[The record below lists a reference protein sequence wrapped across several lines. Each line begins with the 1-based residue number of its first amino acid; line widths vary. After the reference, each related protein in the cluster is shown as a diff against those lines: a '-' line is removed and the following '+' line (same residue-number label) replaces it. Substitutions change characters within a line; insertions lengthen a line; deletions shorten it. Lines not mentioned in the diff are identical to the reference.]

1 MFFDLE
7 TGGTLAVH
15 PLKWGVRSPTQR
27 LETGRTSAPGDTRQ
41 VRTHQ
46 TGVDHNLVV
55 KTLSL
60 LLEPL
65 GGRQK
70 RSDCIELNPK
80 VFEVWKT
87 ISHCK
92 GIKVQLQNNLEHF
105 TEAENFISQL
115 LVKSFCHF

>member
-1 MFFDLE
+1 MGELW
-7 TGGTLAVH
+7 LSRV

-60 LLEPL
+60 LLVKRL

-70 RSDCIELNPK
+70 RPDCIDLNPK

-87 ISHCK
+87 ISHFR
-92 GIKVQLQNNLEHF
+92 GIKVQLQEYLEHF

-115 LVKSFCHF
+115 LVKSFSNF

>member
-1 MFFDLE
+1 MGDLSILTERMLIMFFDLE

-70 RSDCIELNPK
+70 RSDCIDLNRK
-80 VFEVWKT
+80 VFEV
-87 ISHCK
+87 
-92 GIKVQLQNNLEHF
+92 
-105 TEAENFISQL
+105 
-115 LVKSFCHF
+115 

>member
-1 MFFDLE
+1 MSR
-7 TGGTLAVH
+7 V

-60 LLEPL
+60 LLVKPL
-65 GGRQK
+65 GGRQ
-70 RSDCIELNPK
+70 RRPDRIDLNPK

-87 ISHCK
+87 ISHFR
-92 GIKVQLQNNLEHF
+92 GIKVQLQEYLEHF

-115 LVKSFCHF
+115 LVKSFINF

>member
-1 MFFDLE
+1 MV
-7 TGGTLAVH
+7 VH

-60 LLEPL
+60 LPEPL

-70 RSDCIELNPK
+70 GSDCVELNPK
-80 VFEVWKT
+80 VFEV
-87 ISHCK
+87 CK

-115 LVKSFCHF
+115 LVKSFSHF